1 MTMTKKFCLN
11 DRLFV
16 SNRNFTTEHIKIV
29 KNSGFLFKIPGFLRL
44 KKSQIQGFLRF
55 ADKVANLMIF

>member
-1 MTMTKKFCLN
+1 MTKKFCLN

-16 SNRNFTTEHIKIV
+16 SNRNFTTEHIKVV
-29 KNSGFLFKIPGFLRL
+29 KNSGFFVQNSRIFKV